1 MGRINLKVLNFFLP
15 IITMPFLVGPA
26 NGSSVNTVP
35 WDSRITNGGITTF
48 TYSSGNPR
56 AARADFQVS
65 DNKLV
70 VTLINTSAFDIMV
83 PEEVLTAIF
92 FDLRGNPILVSGDAI
107 LGSGSQVYRGSA
119 TIIVPEGDVGSEWAY
134 RKDIATLPA
143 AYCISSVGLGDL
155 IGPKDRFDTS
165 HDADYLWPP
174 ASPDGLQFGI
184 ASTGDNPSTG
194 NGGVLANPLIR
205 DSVMFTL
212 SGLSQDFGLDG
223 IFNVWFHYGT
233 DYSPPVY
240 NPSSAVPEPVT
251 MLGMFL
257 GICGLVNYLR
267 NRRVGH

>member
-1 MGRINLKVLNFFLP
+1 MGRINQKVWIFILP
-15 IITMPFLVGPA
+15 VITVVFLVGPA
-26 NGSSVNTVP
+26 YGNSVYTVP
-35 WDSRITNGGITTF
+35 WDSRITDGGITTF
-48 TYSSGNPR
+48 TYTSGNPS

-65 DNKLV
+65 GNKLV

-92 FDLRGNPILVSGDAI
+92 FDLRGNPILEPVDAI
-107 LGSGSQVYRGSA
+107 LGSGSQVYRDNA

-155 IGPKDRFDTS
+155 IGPMDRFDTS

-205 DSVMFTL
+205 DSVVFTL
-212 SGLSQDFGLDG
+212 SDLSQDFDLDG
-223 IFNVWFHYGT
+223 ILNVWFHYGT

-240 NPSSAVPEPVT
+240 KPSSVVPEPVT

-257 GICGLVNYLR
+257 GIGGLVNYLR
-267 NRRVGH
+267 KRRTA